1 MIRWIPVQIVTIC
14 EEKVIVLICPKPWWI
29 ELPDTYCWWEVGGG
43 RYPVELVEIRE
54 SWPDTMVMQTK
65 KIITDRLKKE
75 KGLLFLFS
83 ISVLYITGYTN
94 NLKTSTVFDI
104 SLMSS

>member
-1 MIRWIPVQIVTIC
+1 MDRVTWYI
-14 EEKVIVLICPKPWWI
+14 L
-29 ELPDTYCWWEVGGG
+29 LVGGG
-43 RYPVELVEIRE
+43 RWKVPVELVEIRE

-104 SLMSS
+104 SLMST

>member
-1 MIRWIPVQIVTIC
+1 MDRVTWYI
-14 EEKVIVLICPKPWWI
+14 L
-29 ELPDTYCWWEVGGG
+29 LVGGG
-43 RYPVELVEIRE
+43 RYPVELVEIHE
-54 SWPDTMVMQTK
+54 SWPDTTVMQTK
-65 KIITDRLKKE
+65 KLITDRLKKE